1 MEDKEIIAIKA
12 LDYVTDNS
20 VIGLGTGSTANF
32 FIKHLANKIK
42 NERLNIQVV
51 ASSTVS
57 EIEAVRNKLN
67 LIGIDTLE
75 TLDLYVDGA
84 DEITNDLNV
93 LKGRGYD
100 LVKEKILAQSANK
113 FIIIADHS
121 KRVNRIG
128 ENYPIPIEVLKSTW
142 RLSKKILDKFGQGS
156 LRKNATGDAYAIS
169 SAGNYI
175 FDYSFDEMPLRDLH
189 EKILTTP
196 GVIETGIFYAI
207 TDCALIVDNGHIE
220 VLSK

>member
-12 LDYVTDNS
+12 LDYVTDNT

-42 NERLNIQVV
+42 NERLDIQVV

-57 EIEAVRNKLN
+57 EIEAQRNKLN

-128 ENYPIPIEVLKSTW
+128 ENNPIPIEILKSTW

-156 LRKNATGDAYAIS
+156 LRKNAAGDAYAIS

-175 FDYSFDEMPLRDLH
+175 LDYSFDEMPLRDLH
-189 EKILTTP
+189 EKILSTP

-220 VLSK
+220 ILSK

>member
-12 LDYVTDNS
+12 LDYLTDNS

-57 EIEAVRNKLN
+57 EIEAQRNKLN

-156 LRKNATGDAYAIS
+156 LRKNAAGDAYAIS

-175 FDYSFDEMPLRDLH
+175 FDYSFDEIPLRDLH

-220 VLSK
+220 MLSK

>member
-32 FIKHLANKIK
+32 FIKHLAKKIK
-42 NERLNIQVV
+42 NEQLNIKVV

-57 EIEAVRNKLN
+57 EIEAIRNKLN

-84 DEITNDLNV
+84 DEITNNLNV

-100 LVKEKILAQSANK
+100 LVKEKMLAQSADK

-121 KRVNRIG
+121 KRVNHIG
-128 ENYPIPIEVLKSTW
+128 ENYPIPIEVLKSSW
-142 RLSKKILDKFGQGS
+142 RLSKKILDKYGKGS
-156 LRKNATGDAYAIS
+156 LRKNAAGDAYAIS

-175 FDYSFDEMPLRDLH
+175 FDYSFDAMPLRELH

-196 GVIETGIFYAI
+196 GVIETGIFYEI
-207 TDCALIVDNGHIE
+207 TDCALIVDNGQIE

>member
-20 VIGLGTGSTANF
+20 LIGLGTGSTANF

-57 EIEAVRNKLN
+57 EIEALRNKLN

-75 TLDLYVDGA
+75 SLDLYVDGA

-121 KRVNRIG
+121 KRVNCIG

-142 RLSKKILDKFGQGS
+142 RLSKKILDKFGQGN
-156 LRKNATGDAYAIS
+156 LRKNAAGDAYAIS

>member
-57 EIEAVRNKLN
+57 EIEAQRNKLN

-84 DEITNDLNV
+84 DEITKDLNV

-100 LVKEKILAQSANK
+100 LVKEKMLAQSANK

-156 LRKNATGDAYAIS
+156 LRKNAAGDAYAIS

-175 FDYSFDEMPLRDLH
+175 FDYSFDEIPLKDLH

>member
-32 FIKHLANKIK
+32 FIKHLAKKIK
-42 NERLNIQVV
+42 NEQLNIKVV

-57 EIEAVRNKLN
+57 EIEAIRNKLN

-84 DEITNDLNV
+84 DEITNNLNV

-100 LVKEKILAQSANK
+100 LVKEKMLAQSADK
-113 FIIIADHS
+113 FIIIADQS
-121 KRVNRIG
+121 KRVAGIG

-142 RLSKKILDKFGQGS
+142 RLSKKILDKYGKGS
-156 LRKNATGDAYAIS
+156 LRKNAAGDAYAIS

-175 FDYSFDEMPLRDLH
+175 FDYSFDTMPLRELH

-196 GVIETGIFYAI
+196 GVIETGIFYEI
-207 TDCALIVDNGHIE
+207 TDCALIVDNGQIE

>member
-12 LDYVTDNS
+12 LDYLTDNS

-57 EIEAVRNKLN
+57 EIEAQRNKLN

-156 LRKNATGDAYAIS
+156 LRKNAAGDAYAIS

-175 FDYSFDEMPLRDLH
+175 FDYSFDEVPLRDLH

>member
-57 EIEAVRNKLN
+57 EIEAQRNKLN

-156 LRKNATGDAYAIS
+156 LRKNAAGDAYAIS

-189 EKILTTP
+189 EKILSTP

-207 TDCALIVDNGHIE
+207 TDCALIVDNGHVE

>member
-42 NERLNIQVV
+42 NERLNIQVA

-57 EIEAVRNKLN
+57 EIEAIRNKLN

-128 ENYPIPIEVLKSTW
+128 ENYPIPIEVLKSSW

-156 LRKNATGDAYAIS
+156 LRKNAAGDAYAIS

-175 FDYSFDEMPLRDLH
+175 FDYSFDEVPLRDLH

-220 VLSK
+220 MLSK

>member
-57 EIEAVRNKLN
+57 EIEAQRNKLN

-100 LVKEKILAQSANK
+100 LVKEKLLAQSANK

-156 LRKNATGDAYAIS
+156 LRKNAAGDAYAIS

-189 EKILTTP
+189 EKILSTP

>member
-57 EIEAVRNKLN
+57 EIEAQRNKLN

-156 LRKNATGDAYAIS
+156 LRKNAAGDAYAIS

-220 VLSK
+220 ILSK

>member
-42 NERLNIQVV
+42 IERLNIQVV

-57 EIEAVRNKLN
+57 EIEAPRNKLN
-67 LIGIDTLE
+67 LTGIDTLE
-75 TLDLYVDGA
+75 NLDLYVDGA

-156 LRKNATGDAYAIS
+156 LRKNAAGDAYAIS

-175 FDYSFDEMPLRDLH
+175 FDYSFDEVPLRDLH

>member
-57 EIEAVRNKLN
+57 EIEAQRNKLN

-75 TLDLYVDGA
+75 NLDLYVDGA

-156 LRKNATGDAYAIS
+156 LRENAAGDAYAIS

-175 FDYSFDEMPLRDLH
+175 FDYSFDEIPLRDLH

-220 VLSK
+220 MLSK

>member
-12 LDYVTDNS
+12 LDYVSDNS

-57 EIEAVRNKLN
+57 EIEATRNKLN

-156 LRKNATGDAYAIS
+156 LRKNAAGDAYAIS

-175 FDYSFDEMPLRDLH
+175 FDYSFDEVPLRDLH

>member
-12 LDYVTDNS
+12 LDYVMDNS

-32 FIKHLANKIK
+32 FIKHLAKKIK
-42 NERLNIQVV
+42 NEQLNIKVV

-57 EIEAVRNKLN
+57 EIEAIRNKLN

-84 DEITNDLNV
+84 DEITNNLNV

-100 LVKEKILAQSANK
+100 LVKEKMLAQSADK
-113 FIIIADHS
+113 FIIIVDQS
-121 KRVNRIG
+121 KRVAGIG

-142 RLSKKILDKFGQGS
+142 RLSKKILDKYGKGS
-156 LRKNATGDAYAIS
+156 LRKNAAGDAYAIS

-175 FDYSFDEMPLRDLH
+175 FDYSFDAIPLRELH

-196 GVIETGIFYAI
+196 GVIETGIFYEI
-207 TDCALIVDNGHIE
+207 TDCALIVDNGQIE

>member
-1 MEDKEIIAIKA
+1 MEDKEIIALKA

-42 NERLNIQVV
+42 KESLNIQVV

-84 DEITNDLNV
+84 DEITNELNV

-121 KRVNRIG
+121 KRVNHIG
-128 ENYPIPIEVLKSTW
+128 DNYPIPIEVLKSTW

-156 LRKNATGDAYAIS
+156 LRKNAAGDAYAIS

-175 FDYSFDEMPLRDLH
+175 FDYSFDEIPLRDLH

>member
-32 FIKHLANKIK
+32 FIKHLANKIE
-42 NERLNIQVV
+42 NEKLNIQVV

-75 TLDLYVDGA
+75 TFDLYVDGA

-128 ENYPIPIEVLKSTW
+128 ENYPIPIEVSKSTW

-156 LRKNATGDAYAIS
+156 LRKNAAGDAYAIS

-175 FDYSFDEMPLRDLH
+175 FDYSFDEIPIRDLH

>member
-57 EIEAVRNKLN
+57 EIEATRNKLN

-156 LRKNATGDAYAIS
+156 LRKNAAGDAYAIS

-175 FDYSFDEMPLRDLH
+175 FDYSFDEVPLRDLH

>member
-57 EIEAVRNKLN
+57 EIEAQRNKLN

-128 ENYPIPIEVLKSTW
+128 ENYPIPIEVLKNTW

-156 LRKNATGDAYAIS
+156 LRKNAAGDAYAIS

-189 EKILTTP
+189 EKILSTP
-196 GVIETGIFYAI
+196 GVIETSIFYAI
-207 TDCALIVDNGHIE
+207 TDCALIVDNGDIE
-220 VLSK
+220 ILSK

>member
-12 LDYVTDNS
+12 LDYVTNNS

-42 NERLNIQVV
+42 NERLDIQVV

-57 EIEAVRNKLN
+57 EIEAQRNKLN

-113 FIIIADHS
+113 FIIIADQS

-156 LRKNATGDAYAIS
+156 LRKNAAGDAYAIS

-175 FDYSFDEMPLRDLH
+175 FDYSFDEIPLKDLH

-196 GVIETGIFYAI
+196 GVFETGIFYAI

>member
-57 EIEAVRNKLN
+57 EIEAKKNKLN

-156 LRKNATGDAYAIS
+156 LRKNAAGDAYSIS

-189 EKILTTP
+189 EKILITP

-207 TDCALIVDNGHIE
+207 TDRALIVDNGHIE
-220 VLSK
+220 ALSK

>member
-57 EIEAVRNKLN
+57 EIEAQRNELN

-75 TLDLYVDGA
+75 NLDLYVDGA

-156 LRKNATGDAYAIS
+156 LRKNAAGDAYAIS

>member
-1 MEDKEIIAIKA
+1 MEDKEVIAIKA

-42 NERLNIQVV
+42 NEKLNIQVV

-142 RLSKKILDKFGQGS
+142 RLSKKILDKFGQGN
-156 LRKNATGDAYAIS
+156 LRKNAARDAYAIS

-207 TDCALIVDNGHIE
+207 TE
-220 VLSK
+220 

>member
-12 LDYVTDNS
+12 LDYVANNS

-128 ENYPIPIEVLKSTW
+128 ENYPIPIEVLKNTW

-156 LRKNATGDAYAIS
+156 LRKNAAGDAYAIS

-175 FDYSFDEMPLRDLH
+175 FDYSFDEIPLRDLH

>member
-12 LDYVTDNS
+12 VDYVTDNS

-57 EIEAVRNKLN
+57 EIEAQRNKLN

-100 LVKEKILAQSANK
+100 LVKEKILAQSAHK

-156 LRKNATGDAYAIS
+156 LRKNAAGDAYAIS

-175 FDYSFDEMPLRDLH
+175 FDYSFDEIPLRDLH

>member
-12 LDYVTDNS
+12 LDYVSDNS

-57 EIEAVRNKLN
+57 EIEAQRNKLN

-156 LRKNATGDAYAIS
+156 LRKNAAGDAYAIS

-175 FDYSFDEMPLRDLH
+175 FDYSFDEVPLRDLH

-220 VLSK
+220 MLSK

>member
-57 EIEAVRNKLN
+57 EIEALRNKLN
-67 LIGIDTLE
+67 LIGVDTLE

-128 ENYPIPIEVLKSTW
+128 ENFPIPIEVL
-142 RLSKKILDKFGQGS
+142 
-156 LRKNATGDAYAIS
+156 
-169 SAGNYI
+169 
-175 FDYSFDEMPLRDLH
+175 
-189 EKILTTP
+189 
-196 GVIETGIFYAI
+196 
-207 TDCALIVDNGHIE
+207 
-220 VLSK
+220 

>member
-42 NERLNIQVV
+42 NEKLNIQVV

-142 RLSKKILDKFGQGS
+142 RLSKKILDKFGQGN
-156 LRKNATGDAYAIS
+156 LRKNAARDAYAIS

-207 TDCALIVDNGHIE
+207 TE
-220 VLSK
+220 

>member
-57 EIEAVRNKLN
+57 EIEAQRNKLN

-156 LRKNATGDAYAIS
+156 LRKNAAGDAYAIS

-175 FDYSFDEMPLRDLH
+175 FDYSFDEIPLRDLH

-220 VLSK
+220 MLSK

>member
-12 LDYVTDNS
+12 LDYVANNS

-57 EIEAVRNKLN
+57 EIEAVRNKLT

-128 ENYPIPIEVLKSTW
+128 ENYPIPIEALKNTW

-156 LRKNATGDAYAIS
+156 LRKNAAGDAYAIS

-175 FDYSFDEMPLRDLH
+175 FDYSFDEIPLRDLH

>member
-12 LDYVTDNS
+12 LDYVSDNS

-57 EIEAVRNKLN
+57 EIEATRNKLN

-156 LRKNATGDAYAIS
+156 LRKNAAGDAYAIS

-175 FDYSFDEMPLRDLH
+175 FDYSFDEVPLRDLH

-220 VLSK
+220 MLSK

>member
-12 LDYVTDNS
+12 LDYVANNS

-57 EIEAVRNKLN
+57 EIEATRNKLN

-142 RLSKKILDKFGQGS
+142 RLSKKILDKFGQGG
-156 LRKNATGDAYAIS
+156 LRKNAAGDAYAIS

-175 FDYSFDEMPLRDLH
+175 FDYSFDEIPLRDLH
-189 EKILTTP
+189 EKILTIP

>member
-32 FIKHLANKIK
+32 FIKHLAKKIK
-42 NERLNIQVV
+42 NEQLNIKVV

-57 EIEAVRNKLN
+57 EIEAIRNKLN

-84 DEITNDLNV
+84 DEITNNLNV

-100 LVKEKILAQSANK
+100 LVKEKMLAQSADK
-113 FIIIADHS
+113 FIIIADQS
-121 KRVNRIG
+121 KRVAGIG

-142 RLSKKILDKFGQGS
+142 RLSKKILDKYGKGS
-156 LRKNATGDAYAIS
+156 LRKNAAGDAYAIS

-175 FDYSFDEMPLRDLH
+175 FDYSFDAIPLRELH

-196 GVIETGIFYAI
+196 GVIETGIFYEI
-207 TDCALIVDNGHIE
+207 TYCALIVDNGQIE

>member
-75 TLDLYVDGA
+75 NLDLYVDGA

-121 KRVNRIG
+121 KRVNHIG

-156 LRKNATGDAYAIS
+156 LRKNAAKDAYAIS

-175 FDYSFDEMPLRDLH
+175 FDYSFDEVPLKDLH
-189 EKILTTP
+189 EIILTTP

-207 TDCALIVDNGHIE
+207 TDCALIVDNGNIE

>member
-57 EIEAVRNKLN
+57 EIEAQRNKLN

-142 RLSKKILDKFGQGS
+142 RLSKKILEKFGQGS
-156 LRKNATGDAYAIS
+156 LRKNAAGDAYAIS

-189 EKILTTP
+189 EKILSTP

-220 VLSK
+220 ILSK

>member
-12 LDYVTDNS
+12 LDYVSDNS

-57 EIEAVRNKLN
+57 EIEATRNKLN

-156 LRKNATGDAYAIS
+156 LRKNAAGDAYAIS

-220 VLSK
+220 MLSK

>member
-57 EIEAVRNKLN
+57 EIEAQRNKLN
-67 LIGIDTLE
+67 LIGIDILE

-156 LRKNATGDAYAIS
+156 LRKNAAGDAYAIS

>member
-57 EIEAVRNKLN
+57 EIEAQRNKLN

-128 ENYPIPIEVLKSTW
+128 ENYPIPIEILKSTW

-156 LRKNATGDAYAIS
+156 LRKNAAGDAYAIS

-175 FDYSFDEMPLRDLH
+175 FDYSFDEIPLKDLH